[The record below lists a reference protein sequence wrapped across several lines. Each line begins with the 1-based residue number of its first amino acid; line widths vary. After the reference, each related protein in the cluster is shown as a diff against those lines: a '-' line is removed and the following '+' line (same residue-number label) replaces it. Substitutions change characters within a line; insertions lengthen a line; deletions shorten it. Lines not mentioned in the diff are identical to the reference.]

1 MEEQG
6 IVQGGQL
13 APQLLTLKTY
23 VSNPQ
28 PCSDCDSRF
37 GIRNRLENDGW
48 SRCETVRDAGVRDR
62 CFNPAGTLEY
72 FMLLKY
78 HVETLEE
85 YEDQFGF
92 KHSQAKGY
100 YESFLAF
107 FKCRAEDPQRI
118 RVRLFFFARYSFAIK
133 LKFWFVGNGNLR
145 LWESGMSTWPV
156 SVYTSPAKD
165 GILQESSRFLH
176 RQIWILLL
184 AVVT

>member
-1 MEEQG
+1 MVGSLKSNPLVVHVVKWMEEQG

-145 LWESGMSTWPV
+145 L
-156 SVYTSPAKD
+156 
-165 GILQESSRFLH
+165 
-176 RQIWILLL
+176 
-184 AVVT
+184 